1 MDSQLES
8 SSDTG
13 FKSKDKIISGLGALC
28 PEMSLTSRQ
37 RKKGSASSLQ
47 VKFGPSFTELM
58 SRIRE
63 LELALA
69 EVHGTQS
76 DVPHHL
82 LAPETKEGEGEDEV
96 DDLSQIVGTL
106 KIDQASG
113 CAKFFGRTAGMESLY
128 LLDND
133 EDEIYD
139 THARWCQLGDALSSF
154 IPKGIMQPMSSET
167 LLDLLVSNLPSA
179 ERAWNLCETYY
190 TCVAWLFA
198 FMPETKFQNQIYNPI
213 YSTTPPSLQ
222 NIDCTNVAVLYMV
235 LALGSVVGSPVTQD
249 GDGKIA
255 SLPNNEVEGICYHRL
270 ARRALAAGQSIG
282 DGPTVTT
289 LEYGRPPLITADFYD
304 CDIGPAPEKSANH
317 YYHRR
322 RIVTSTLLVEVRDL
336 VSKVQQKYSEVLLLD
351 RKLRDK
357 AVAIFGGSL
366 GSRNFSPDIYNG
378 LTTAERL
385 QTWWMLVSKELLCL
399 YLHRRYF
406 VKVCIGSSEE
416 LTTNRYSPSFF
427 AAFRS
432 AQAVIALMLSIK
444 KVEPVVF
451 CRFGIFSGHLL
462 ASAILVGSVV
472 ILHPQSIIS
481 PEAMKSLEEALMVAN
496 EFAMRT
502 RNCSSSRPIKTLKKI
517 QKIHSKAVYSLQN
530 PEDAPDE
537 GENTRQSNE
546 LSALGGLSRTL
557 QNKND
562 QNTGMSTSPVV
573 PSTGV
578 DLNTP
583 LLNDFLS
590 ASQNHGTFPHNDA
603 TDGYDILHHD
613 GFTPSRQ
620 QFGTIWNVPQ
630 QEQAFSLPAH
640 EWQSLDMENGL
651 STDQFID
658 TGLAAE
664 PPNILA
670 LGNDFN
676 WQGFI
681 DGLGL

>member
-1 MDSQLES
+1 MPNDGKGKTQ
-8 SSDTG
+8 G
-13 FKSKDKIISGLGALC
+13 SG
-28 PEMSLTSRQ
+28 SLRPQ
-37 RKKGSASSLQ
+37 
-47 VKFGPSFTELM
+47 
-58 SRIRE
+58 
-63 LELALA
+63 
-69 EVHGTQS
+69 
-76 DVPHHL
+76 
-82 LAPETKEGEGEDEV
+82 
-96 DDLSQIVGTL
+96 
-106 KIDQASG
+106 
-113 CAKFFGRTAGMESLY
+113 GRNLRFQ
-128 LLDND
+128 
-133 EDEIYD
+133 
-139 THARWCQLGDALSSF
+139 RWCQLGDALSSF

-190 TCVAWLFA
+190 TCVAWLFS

-282 DGPTVTT
+282 DGPTVTSISCLLLMVYYHQLMDGPT
-289 LEYGRPPLITADFYD
+289 TLQSNWSVLSCAFSQAINIGLPLEYGRPPLITADFYD
-304 CDIGPAPEKSANH
+304 CDIGPAPEDSANH
-317 YYHRR
+317 YYNRR

-427 AAFRS
+427 AAFRN
-432 AQAVIALMLSIK
+432 AQAVLALILSIK

-451 CRFGIFSGHLL
+451 CRFVQLL

-472 ILHPQSIIS
+472 ILHPQNMIS

-502 RNCSSSRPIKTLKKI
+502 RNCSISDGGKSRPGTSSRP
-517 QKIHSKAVYSLQN
+517 
-530 PEDAPDE
+530 D
-537 GENTRQSNE
+537 
-546 LSALGGLSRTL
+546 
-557 QNKND
+557 
-562 QNTGMSTSPVV
+562 
-573 PSTGV
+573 
-578 DLNTP
+578 
-583 LLNDFLS
+583 
-590 ASQNHGTFPHNDA
+590 
-603 TDGYDILHHD
+603 
-613 GFTPSRQ
+613 
-620 QFGTIWNVPQ
+620 
-630 QEQAFSLPAH
+630 
-640 EWQSLDMENGL
+640 
-651 STDQFID
+651 
-658 TGLAAE
+658 
-664 PPNILA
+664 
-670 LGNDFN
+670 
-676 WQGFI
+676 
-681 DGLGL
+681 